1 MEKLGGGSVYSNP
14 VGGTGM
20 HPLKKIATGAL
31 LWSGLVIGGCH
42 VEPPS
47 VAVIPRTT
55 STLLWEPMHMGVE
68 ERARRSGIHVY
79 WNAPP
84 DEGDAEKQLAF
95 VTSSMHE
102 GYRGLILAPDETLTF
117 RTVVLKAVNEHIPV
131 VIVDDELGPPAGPFL
146 SYVSNDEAAGAR
158 LAATRVASVLH
169 GQGSIAV
176 MGISPRLE
184 GGLTREEYFEREL
197 ASIAPEIHI
206 QERRFGDTVVAHQQQ
221 IAQEIL
227 NEDQHIDAIIAL
239 SSAATRGAYYA
250 KIATEP
256 HSSTVIVG
264 FDQDLLAPIQLGEVD
279 SVIVQN
285 TLAIGEKAMQNLE
298 AQMRGDKVA
307 DLTTVPPLLLNKEN
321 LRSAEFEKLWS
332 FGQYQWSTK

>member
-1 MEKLGGGSVYSNP
+1 
-14 VGGTGM
+14 M
-20 HPLKKIATGAL
+20 HPLKKIAAAAL
-31 LWSGLVIGGCH
+31 LGTGFLIGGCH
-42 VEPPS
+42 KEPRS
-47 VAVIPRTT
+47 IAVIPRTT
-55 STLLWEPMHMGVE
+55 STLLWEPMHVGVE
-68 ERARRSGIHVY
+68 ERARQSGTHVY

-95 VTSSMHE
+95 VNSSMHE

-117 RTVVLKAVNEHIPV
+117 RTVVLKAINDHIPV

-146 SYVSNDEAAGAR
+146 SYVSNDEATGAR

-169 GQGSIAV
+169 GHGSIAV

-197 ASIAPEIHI
+197 AGVAPGIHI
-206 QERRFGDTVVAHQQQ
+206 QARRFGDTVITHEQQ
-221 IAQEIL
+221 IAQEL
-227 NEDQHIDAIIAL
+227 LDGGHVDAIIAL

-250 KIATEP
+250 KIATAP
-256 HSSTVIVG
+256 HPSTVIVG

-285 TLAIGEKAMQNLE
+285 TLAIGERAMQNLE
-298 AQMRGDKVA
+298 AQMRGEKVA
-307 DLTTVPPLLLNKEN
+307 DLTTVPPLLLDKEN

-332 FGQYQWSTK
+332 FAQYSWSTK